1 MQTFLLFAS
10 LFCEEIFIIG
20 SLTVEI
26 FVAANTSWFNTRTK
40 VMANQEWK
48 NETCYKVHPPG
59 FWEWPWIGFSS
70 LPDVSVNLPCE
81 HNWKHFHCCAGGGW
95 LAPSHPSVLLP
106 GQFGLLGN
114 LLQLKYLTKDIAQLP
129 GWRQKHFNAGV
140 FYPILFL
147 QLPGSCRVLPPG
159 SNVVWLVP
167 GSVQAPALSS
177 PHRHQAL
184 LPAGHCILDE
194 WLSL

>member
-1 MQTFLLFAS
+1 MRSLL
-10 LFCEEIFIIG
+10 L
-20 SLTVEI
+20 LTLPGLTLEQKLWQI
-26 FVAANTSWFNTRTK
+26 KSGKMKQMLRSSSSWILG
-40 VMANQEWK
+40 MALN
-48 NETCYKVHPPG
+48 
-59 FWEWPWIGFSS
+59 GFSS